1 MYNRLIQYFVT
12 LYILNYMKD
21 LNDNIESPFSLKVS
35 FNKLL
40 EYYEDLEKSEDVFI
54 AAKARRILL
63 NQKPFPILREG
74 FSDVSLFSKYEK
86 EINIILQDS
95 FSEILT
101 KNEIKTASVP
111 FHDLIF
117 NSSKRF
123 KDIIKTAGED
133 FRLQIKN
140 MPEDD
145 TYIMA
150 CTIILNFCYGYN
162 LNFKRPFFYEIPD
175 ANGIMRYYKIL
186 YNADFCEII
195 PNESAP
201 KITKEDYELLLDN
214 FDNLKLWK
222 EKFPPNSYTF
232 KGFVISNMFDV
243 TDDQSISN
251 IKSTLI
257 SEGKRKDKN
266 FMDNFHEIFRSLL
279 NIKELKVGFSIYNG
293 EDNTFERVYGE
304 GITSFLLN
312 DNSSFDCDKALCHGS
327 YKRLLTEHK
336 SYSVSDVDKMYKLSE
351 GKAPQIKTFKEQGI
365 KSVILAPIA
374 DNNELLGVLELVSDK
389 PKLLNSI
396 NANKLA
402 DVMPY
407 IIASVKRSKSEEE
420 NLIEAIIQQE
430 CTSIHSSVAWKFRKA
445 ARQFLIDKQHIGSN
459 ATFSRISFKK
469 VYPLFG
475 QIDVKG
481 SSDARNLATQ
491 KDLALQLS
499 LTKKIF
505 DKLPEKDQ
513 LPIYEQIKF
522 QIGTFEDEIKADFKV
537 DSEHQISSFFKTE
550 IEPLFKFLQKKNKSI
565 NEDIEDYFSK
575 IDDDLGVIYY
585 YRKNYDD
592 TVALINKRMS
602 GLLDKKQVEAQ
613 HMYPHF
619 FERFK
624 TDGVEH
630 NMYIGESI
638 TKEDSF
644 NIIYLYN
651 LRLWQLQVMCEM
663 EREFYNKQNEY
674 PIALDVASMILV
686 FNQPL
691 SIRFRMDE
699 KQFDVDGTY
708 NARYEVVKKRVDK
721 AFIKGTEERV
731 TQKGK
736 MTIIYS
742 QKEDE
747 TEYLRYVNFLQSKS
761 MLDDDLE
768 LLELQ
773 DLQGVTGLKAI
784 RVSLLYEIDSNE
796 EKFYTYDDLIKEI
809 ES

>member
-1 MYNRLIQYFVT
+1 
-12 LYILNYMKD
+12 MKD

-784 RVSLLYEIDSNE
+784 RVSLLYEIDSND